1 MRIFVFQSK
10 LNEMTFLTKTDFDHV
25 SFFPGVSL
33 KCLSKKGSLLQK
45 IGEVLVLIFEQ
56 IWFPSLGIETKVKSV
71 PRFRKKINRFQFLRD
86 KSSFWRNQI
95 SWWKRDPRFLE
106 KDERALRDWW
116 HFKSSK
122 FQKCNKKIVVG
133 KIFEKI
139 YVKLFFLSKNL
150 NNEWFFKILENK
162 LNLYAVG
169 RNRWVYFVWMHYLVW
184 MFY

>member
-116 HFKSSK
+116 HLKSSK
-122 FQKCNKKIVVG
+122 FQKCNKKNCCW
-133 KIFEKI
+133 
-139 YVKLFFLSKNL
+139 KN
-150 NNEWFFKILENK
+150 ILENK